1 MKEGITENIELLDS
15 VISNAIETKLENINF
30 LSQQINAGLYSE
42 EGVSELNQLLRYY
55 GDFYPEEVQLT
66 YIGTTTGGFF
76 SYPNFNMPADF
87 DPRERE
93 WYQKAMENKGEV
105 IITDPYVSA
114 ANDEMVVT
122 ISQSTAD
129 GSGVAAINIS
139 LAYIQSLVEQVKV
152 GEKGYAM
159 LLDKNSRFIYH
170 PVHEAGSEGL
180 AEGTLEKMYEK
191 DSGEYDYHLKGED
204 RVMRFITNET
214 TGWKIG
220 GNLLSSEVSATAKPI
235 FQKTFLIIAISIVV
249 GTILVFFIIRS
260 IVQPINIL
268 NKRAMAIS
276 QGDLSEPIEVTTND
290 EIGQLAKAMK
300 TMQDTL
306 RKMIDRIAGVSEQM
320 ANHSEELTQSANE
333 VTTGTEQVSQT
344 MDELASAAETQADN
358 ASELSAAMEGFA
370 TQLVEANNYNEEIY
384 NSSKDVLSITE
395 EGSQLMGESAQQ
407 MKKINEV
414 EKIPLLKLKT

>member
-76 SYPNFNMPADF
+76 SYPNVNMPADF

-191 DSGEYDYHLKGED
+191 DSGDYDYHLKGED

-220 GNLLSSEVSATAKPI
+220 GNLLSSEVNGAAQPI
-235 FQKTFLIIAISIVV
+235 FQKTFLIIAIAFIIGAV
-249 GTILVFFIIRS
+249 IVFFIIRS
-260 IVQPINIL
+260 IIKPINVL
-268 NKRAMAIS
+268 NAQALAIS
-276 QGDLSEPIEVTTND
+276 QGDLSKPIDVTAND
-290 EIGQLAKAMK
+290 EIGQLANAMK
-300 TMQDTL
+300 TMQSML
-306 RKMIDRIAGVSEQM
+306 KNMIVRITSASERM
-320 ANHSEELTQSANE
+320 ADHSEELTQTSNE
-333 VTTGTEQVSQT
+333 VSAGTE
-344 MDELASAAETQADN
+344 
-358 ASELSAAMEGFA
+358 
-370 TQLVEANNYNEEIY
+370 
-384 NSSKDVLSITE
+384 
-395 EGSQLMGESAQQ
+395 
-407 MKKINEV
+407 
-414 EKIPLLKLKT
+414 